1 MSIDNCLNHGR
12 FTKNRILIKNALIV
26 SGSEVFNDNLFIDK
40 EGFISNII
48 NNKIELENYNYGDEV
63 IDCKGEN
70 YVIPGF
76 IDIHTHGFSGHSTEE
91 DVSGLRNLAIEYAKR
106 GTLGFCPTIGPRSF
120 ETYLKIIDAYKEA
133 FSGDYKGARFLGL
146 HLEGPY
152 LSPKKAGAI
161 DPDSMYS
168 IDLKALDSF
177 LLKTK
182 GYIKIMSIAPEVPFA
197 KEAVELLLKYNIIP
211 SAGHTNANYNETRK
225 CIDAGLCQATHMFNA
240 MRPLHH
246 REPGVIG
253 ALLNDDNVYCE
264 LIADGVH
271 VNTKIIELLLK
282 VKGFNKVA
290 AVSDGGDTCGID
302 YEDGHILPDG
312 SIIRNGAVYCTD
324 GETLSGSTRDV
335 YSHFKSFI
343 NKMNIKIWDSVK
355 LTSTNAAESLKLNF
369 GSIKVSK
376 KANIL
381 IINKDFDIKNIII
394 EGKEFR

>member
-1 MSIDNCLNHGR
+1 MR
-12 FTKNRILIKNALIV
+12 IKNALIV
-26 SGSEVFNDNLFIDK
+26 SGNDVFNGNLVIDK
-40 EGFISNII
+40 EGFISDII
-48 NNKIELENYNYGDEV
+48 PGKLEMENNNCSDEV
-63 IDCKGEN
+63 IDCKGVN

-76 IDIHTHGFSGHSTEE
+76 IDIHTHGFSGYSSEE
-91 DVSGLRNLAIEYAKR
+91 DVLGLKKIAIQYAKR
-106 GTLGFCPTIGPRSF
+106 GTLGFCPTIGPRSI
-120 ETYLKIIDAYKEA
+120 EKYIKIIDTYKEA
-133 FSGDYKGARFLGL
+133 FSGDYEGARFLGL

-152 LSPKKAGAI
+152 LSPEKAGAI

-168 IDLKALDSF
+168 IDLKELESF
-177 LLKTK
+177 LLKTE
-182 GYIKIMSIAPEVPFA
+182 GYIKIMTIAPELPFA
-197 KEAVELLLKYNIIP
+197 KEAVELLVKYNIIP
-211 SAGHTNANYNETRK
+211 SAGHTNANYDDTRK

-240 MRPLHH
+240 MRPIHH

-253 ALLNDDNVYCE
+253 ALLNDDKVYCE

-271 VNTKIIELLLK
+271 VNTKIMELLIK
-282 VKGFNKVA
+282 VKGFNKIA

-302 YEDGHILPDG
+302 FEDGHILPDG

-343 NKMNIKIWDSVK
+343 NKMNIKLWDSVK

-369 GSIKVSK
+369 GSIEISK

-381 IINKDFDIKNIII
+381 ILNDNFDIQNIII
-394 EGKEFR
+394 EGKVFNK